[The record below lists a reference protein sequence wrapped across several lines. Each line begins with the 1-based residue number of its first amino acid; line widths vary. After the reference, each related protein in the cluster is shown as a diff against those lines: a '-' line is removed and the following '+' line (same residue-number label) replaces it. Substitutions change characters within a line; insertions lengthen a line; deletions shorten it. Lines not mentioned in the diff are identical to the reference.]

1 MENEV
6 KKPTALWRIL
16 IVAIPFGVLA
26 LCWLFYSVHRFVFG
40 WILIACS
47 AALILA
53 LIPAVFIRPLSGGSG
68 IKALRVAA
76 RVLIFLA
83 LTAAVLLQCA
93 AGIGI
98 FWLAG

>member
-1 MENEV
+1 MENAV
-6 KKPTALWRIL
+6 KKSTALWRKLIL
-16 IVAIPFGVLA
+16 IIPFCA
-26 LCWLFYSVHRFVFG
+26 IAIAWLFSYVHRFIFG
-40 WILIACS
+40 WVLPAGS
-47 AALILA
+47 AAFILA
-53 LIPAVFIRPLSGGSG
+53 FIPNIFIRPLSGGKG
-68 IKALRVAA
+68 AKALRVAA